1 MLTQPCRDKVK
12 IFGKLHI
19 TGTFEVQSAIEVWGA
34 VTIDG
39 YMFVHPFSNFLN
51 SP

>member
-1 MLTQPCRDKVK
+1 MGRDKVK

-19 TGTFEVQSAIEVWGA
+19 TGTFEAQSAIEVWGA

-39 YMFVHPFSNFLN
+39 YM
-51 SP
+51 